1 MGQTCKV
8 LHGVKCTQLVRR
20 NNVVRKL
27 ETRLERIANVLEL
40 ALSSRGVCT
49 DDDVSQAI
57 AIAKGKA

>member
-1 MGQTCKV
+1 
-8 LHGVKCTQLVRR
+8 
-20 NNVVRKL
+20 VRKL